1 MLAVKLLGAASAYA
15 LAWWVSRHEGPAA
28 YGRFELALT
37 VLTIAA
43 LVARLGLD
51 GVLVKWMA
59 ASKVKGE
66 EGEIGGRIS
75 HGGKLREPC
84 KDTSAL
90 LKAIHFHTLFE

>member
-15 LAWWVSRHEGPAA
+15 LAWWVSRHEGPEA

-43 LVARLGLD
+43 LAARLGLD

-66 EGEIGGRIS
+66 EGV
-75 HGGKLREPC
+75 
-84 KDTSAL
+84 
-90 LKAIHFHTLFE
+90 

>member
-1 MLAVKLLGAASAYA
+1 MLAVKLLGSLGHA

-43 LVARLGLD
+43 LAARLGLD

-59 ASKVKGE
+59 ASQVKENGVQRRLVGRVMAVTGLVPPRCWRRRHGE
-66 EGEIGGRIS
+66 
-75 HGGKLREPC
+75 LLPC
-84 KDTSAL
+84 
-90 LKAIHFHTLFE
+90 